1 MATELMMMSVCA
13 EVSSLSDMDKNT
25 GKVGLLSV
33 KQMSL
38 QKLLFC
44 RRNLMG
50 QEHLTFLTG
59 FFFQV
64 PLFIF

>member
-1 MATELMMMSVCA
+1 MELMMMSVCP
-13 EVSSLSDMDKNT
+13 EVGSLSDMDKNT

-33 KQMSL
+33 KQISL

-44 RRNLMG
+44 RRNLTG

-59 FFFQV
+59 FFF
-64 PLFIF
+64 